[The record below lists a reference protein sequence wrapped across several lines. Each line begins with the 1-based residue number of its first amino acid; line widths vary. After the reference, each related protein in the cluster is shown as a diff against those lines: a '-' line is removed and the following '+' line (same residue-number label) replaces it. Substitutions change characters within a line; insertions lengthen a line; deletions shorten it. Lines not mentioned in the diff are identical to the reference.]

1 MEACQK
7 VYDRLKELS
16 ISYEVVEHPPA
27 SSTEEADNYIEGKE
41 GVRTKTL
48 FLCNR
53 KKKEF
58 FLVVMDDKKR
68 LDIKKLGNL
77 IGEKGLQFASEDKL
91 MEKMAVA
98 PGAVSIFG
106 LLNNSAIDIKVYFD
120 KEILSDSIMTFHPN
134 DNTKTLFLSTDDI
147 RRFLSTVGFPL
158 STVEL

>member
-27 SSTEEADNYIEGKE
+27 FSTEEADNYIEGKE

-68 LDIKKLGNL
+68 LDIKKLGDL
-77 IGEKGLQFASEDKL
+77 IGEKGLQFASEEKL

-106 LLNNSAIDIKVYFD
+106 LLNNSARDIKVYFD

>member
-1 MEACQK
+1 
-7 VYDRLKELS
+7 
-16 ISYEVVEHPPA
+16 
-27 SSTEEADNYIEGKE
+27 
-41 GVRTKTL
+41 
-48 FLCNR
+48 CNR

-77 IGEKGLQFASEDKL
+77 IGEKGLQFASEEKL

-106 LLNNSAIDIKVYFD
+106 LLNNSARDIKVYFD

-134 DNTKTLFLSTDDI
+134 DNTKTLFLSTDDV
-147 RRFLSTVGFPL
+147 RRFLSTIGFPL
-158 STVEL
+158 SIVEL